1 MSLRCPLCINQ
12 SSSSATSGV
21 VSWPWLWPGSTS
33 WPPTC
38 LASTPRRRT
47 RRSWPSCSSSSGCF
61 ASFWPVGQAG
71 FSAWLQLWTSDH
83 SFPVLPDKHDY
94 TCYDFLIIYHF
105 FSYFDHKA
113 SILPTFSPGSCVH
126 TLSGLHKLW
135 YPGIRDMSTW
145 GKIGAHGEHGDVFLF
160 SNFNRCALICR
171 ELNQIFI
178 VCLFKGSQKQ
188 SFFLQT
194 L

>member
-21 VSWPWLWPGSTS
+21 VSWPWLWSGSTS

-38 LASTPRRRT
+38 LASSPRRRT

-94 TCYDFLIIYHF
+94 TCYGSFIMYHSF
-105 FSYFDHKA
+105 VLFAHKA
-113 SILPTFSPGSCVH
+113 SDLLIPLVLD
-126 TLSGLHKLW
+126 TLS
-135 YPGIRDMSTW
+135 PFIC
-145 GKIGAHGEHGDVFLF
+145 GDETADYLQK
-160 SNFNRCALICR
+160 CR
-171 ELNQIFI
+171 ARWRS
-178 VCLFKGSQKQ
+178 CRSR
-188 SFFLQT
+188 
-194 L
+194 